1 MQQYWQQLSDK
12 FAALSSR
19 EKWLISMLG
28 LVAVGML
35 TFTFLVEP
43 AWLKYQSTSKQ
54 VTTLKLGNQ
63 RIEADILLVTAK
75 LKRDP
80 DRELNIEL
88 QQLMTQSQ
96 ELSEQLAEVVGSLIS
111 PSQMTLLLE
120 DVLSSS
126 TGLHLVSL
134 ESMSAEPIVNRE
146 DQSQSSEYF
155 LHPVRI
161 ELTGEYFAIVRY
173 LEALETMPVKYY
185 WRSFNYSV
193 EEYPTARLIFE
204 VYTLGT
210 RQEFIGG

>member
-1 MQQYWQQLSDK
+1 M
-12 FAALSSR
+12 
-19 EKWLISMLG
+19 ISVLG

-43 AWLKYQSTSKQ
+43 AWLKYQSTNKQ
-54 VTTLKLGNQ
+54 ISTLKLGNQ
-63 RIEADILLVTAK
+63 SVEADILLVTAK

-80 DRELNIEL
+80 DKDLNIEL
-88 QQLMTQSQ
+88 QRLMEQSQ
-96 ELSEQLAEVVGSLIS
+96 ALSEQLAEIVGHLIS

-126 TGLHLVSL
+126 KGLHLVSL
-134 ESMSAEPIVNRE
+134 ESMTAEPILGKE
-146 DQSQSSEYF
+146 EASSESEYH

-161 ELTGEYFAIVRY
+161 ELTGDYFSIVRY

-185 WRSFNYSV
+185 WRSFNYTV

>member
-1 MQQYWQQLSDK
+1 MQQYWQQLSDR

-19 EKWLISMLG
+19 EKWLISLLG

-43 AWLKYQSTSKQ
+43 AWLKYQSTNKQ
-54 VTTLKLGNQ
+54 ISTLKLGNQ

-80 DRELNIEL
+80 DKDLNIEL
-88 QQLMTQSQ
+88 QSLMEQSQ
-96 ELSEQLAEVVGSLIS
+96 DLSEQLAKIVGSLIT
-111 PSQMTLLLE
+111 PSQMALLLE

-126 TGLHLVSL
+126 KGLHLVSL
-134 ESMSAEPIVNRE
+134 ESMNAEPIVSNE
-146 DQSQSSEYF
+146 EGSSDSEYY

-161 ELTGEYFAIVRY
+161 ELTGDYFSIVRY

-193 EEYPTARLIFE
+193 EEYPKARLIFE